1 MHMICEAGAGRAEN
15 LAYVRITFLHGDNAF
30 FHHLAPTC
38 AYTLAAQSCSHNT
51 KIVDDMALN
60 YIWSGFFLVGFIAAL
75 LQWLFLGDTEIFKK
89 IIDGTFDSA
98 KMGVMDI
105 ALPLAGVMTLWL
117 GIMNVGEKAG
127 AIGVLAK
134 IISPF
139 FSRIFPEVPKDH
151 PATGHMVM
159 NFSANLLGLDNAA
172 TPFGLKA
179 MESLQTLNPDK
190 DTASNAQIMF
200 LVLHT
205 SGLTLIPLAIMAQ
218 RSILGAKD
226 PSDIFIPCMIATY
239 VATVTGLIVVAI
251 KQRINLFDRVVLAWL
266 GGMTSAIALLIYY
279 FTQYLTKPEIQ
290 LVSKVAS
297 NLILF
302 SIIIVF
308 IVGAM
313 RKKVNVYE
321 AFIEGAKGGIQTSL
335 TIIPYL
341 VGMLVA
347 ISVIRNSGVLGF
359 VVSGLEWVFIHLGM
373 TTEFTPALPTAL
385 MKPLSGS
392 GSKAMMID
400 AMQTYGVDSFVGRLA
415 CIFQGSADTT
425 FYIVALYFGSVGI
438 RKTRYAISCGLIA
451 DFAGIIAAIFVA
463 YMFFG

>member
-1 MHMICEAGAGRAEN
+1 M
-15 LAYVRITFLHGDNAF
+15 
-30 FHHLAPTC
+30 
-38 AYTLAAQSCSHNT
+38 S
-51 KIVDDMALN
+51 LN
-60 YIWSGFFLVGFIAAL
+60 YIWSGFFLVGFLAAL
-75 LQWLFLGDTEIFKK
+75 AQFLFLGDTEIFKR

-98 KMGVMDI
+98 RTGVMDI

-127 AIGVLAK
+127 AIDLLAK
-134 IISPF
+134 LIAPF
-139 FSRIFPEVPKDH
+139 FSRIFPGVPSNH

-179 MESLQTLNPDK
+179 MESLQTLNPNK
-190 DTASNAQIMF
+190 DEPTDAQIMF

-218 RSILGAKD
+218 RSILGAAD
-226 PSDIFIPCMIATY
+226 PSDIFIPCMVATY
-239 VATVTGLIVVAI
+239 VATMTGIIAVAI
-251 KQRINLFDRVVLAWL
+251 RQRINLFNRVVVGWL
-266 GGMTSAIALLIYY
+266 GGITTFIVATVWY
-279 FTQYLTKPEIQ
+279 FTHYLTKAEIEV
-290 LVSKVAS
+290 VSKVFS
-297 NLILF
+297 NFVLMAVIGGF
-302 SIIIVF
+302 II
-308 IVGAM
+308 GAL

-335 TIIPYL
+335 TVIPYL

-347 ISVIRNSGVLGF
+347 ISVVRNAGLLGF
-359 VVSGLEWVFIHLGM
+359 VLQGFHWLFSTFGVNTDFVN
-373 TTEFTPALPTAL
+373 ALPTAL

-392 GSKAMMID
+392 AAKAMMID
-400 AMQTYGVDSFVGRLA
+400 TMQTYGVDSFVGRLA
-415 CIFQGSADTT
+415 CVFNGSADTT

-451 DFAGIIAAIFVA
+451 DFAGVLAAIAVA
-463 YMFFG
+463 YVFFH

>member
-1 MHMICEAGAGRAEN
+1 
-15 LAYVRITFLHGDNAF
+15 
-30 FHHLAPTC
+30 
-38 AYTLAAQSCSHNT
+38 
-51 KIVDDMALN
+51 
-60 YIWSGFFLVGFIAAL
+60 
-75 LQWLFLGDTEIFKK
+75 
-89 IIDGTFDSA
+89 
-98 KMGVMDI
+98 
-105 ALPLAGVMTLWL
+105 MTLWL

-127 AIGVLAK
+127 AIGWLARV
-134 IISPF
+134 IAPF
-139 FSRIFPEVPKDH
+139 FSRIFPDVPKDH

-179 MESLQTLNPDK
+179 MESLQSLNPDK

-218 RSILGAKD
+218 RAILGAKD

-239 VATVTGLIVVAI
+239 VATVAGIIAVSI
-251 KQRINLFDRVVLAWL
+251 RQKINLFDSVLLSWM
-266 GGMTSAIALLIYY
+266 GGITAAIVGMIWY
-279 FTQYLTKPEIQ
+279 FTNYLSKTEIET
-290 LVSKVAS
+290 VSKVVS
-297 NLILF
+297 NLILMGV
-302 SIIIVF
+302 ITVF
-308 IVGAM
+308 LVGAM
-313 RKKVNVYE
+313 RRKVNVYE
-321 AFIEGAKGGIQTSL
+321 AFIEGAKGGIQTSI
-335 TIIPYL
+335 TVIPYL

-347 ISVIRNSGVLGF
+347 IGVFRNAGVFGFIVTAFEWLFSSLGF
-359 VVSGLEWVFIHLGM
+359 NTNFV
-373 TTEFTPALPTAL
+373 PALPTAL

-400 AMQTYGVDSFVGRLA
+400 AMQTYGPDSFVGRLA

-451 DFAGIIAAIFVA
+451 DLAGVITAICVA
-463 YMFFG
+463 YVFFG

>member
-1 MHMICEAGAGRAEN
+1 
-15 LAYVRITFLHGDNAF
+15 
-30 FHHLAPTC
+30 
-38 AYTLAAQSCSHNT
+38 
-51 KIVDDMALN
+51 MALN
-60 YIWSGFFLVGFIAAL
+60 YIWIGFFLVGFVAAL
-75 LQWLFLGDTEIFKK
+75 AQWIFLGDTEIFKR

-117 GIMNVGEKAG
+117 GIMNIGEKAG
-127 AIGVLAK
+127 AIGWLAK
-134 IISPF
+134 VISPF
-139 FSRIFPEVPKDH
+139 FSRIFPDVPKDH

-179 MESLQTLNPDK
+179 MESLQTLNPQK

-218 RSILGAKD
+218 RAILGAKD

-239 VATVTGLIVVAI
+239 VATVTGIIAVSI
-251 KQRINLFDRVVLAWL
+251 RQRINLLNGVVLGWL
-266 GGMTSAIALLIYY
+266 GGMTAAIVAFIWYITTFLS
-279 FTQYLTKPEIQ
+279 KPEIETF
-290 LVSKVAS
+290 SKVAS

-302 SIIIVF
+302 SIIVVF
-308 IVGAM
+308 IVGAL
-313 RKKVNVYE
+313 RRGVNVYE
-321 AFIEGAKGGIQTSL
+321 SFIEGAKGGIQTSL

-347 ISVIRNSGVLGF
+347 ISVIRNSGVLGYI
-359 VVSGLEWVFIHLGM
+359 VQGLEWLIRLAGLD
-373 TTEFTPALPTAL
+373 TAFTPALPTAL

-400 AMQTYGVDSFVGRLA
+400 AMKTYGVDSFVGRLA

-425 FYIVALYFGSVGI
+425 FYIVALYFGSVGV

-451 DFAGIIAAIFVA
+451 DLAGIVAAIAVA
-463 YMFFG
+463 YVFFG

>member
-1 MHMICEAGAGRAEN
+1 
-15 LAYVRITFLHGDNAF
+15 
-30 FHHLAPTC
+30 
-38 AYTLAAQSCSHNT
+38 
-51 KIVDDMALN
+51 MALN
-60 YIWSGFFLVGFIAAL
+60 YIWIGFFLVGFVAAL
-75 LQWLFLGDTEIFKK
+75 AQLIFLGDTDIFKR
-89 IIDGTFDSA
+89 IIDGTFDAA

-117 GIMNVGEKAG
+117 GIMNIGEKAG
-127 AIGVLAK
+127 AVGWLAK

-179 MESLQTLNPDK
+179 MESLQTLNPNK

-218 RSILGAKD
+218 RAILGAKD

-239 VATVTGLIVVAI
+239 VATVAGIIAVSI
-251 KQRINLFDRVVLAWL
+251 RQRINLLNGVVLGWL
-266 GGMTSAIALLIYY
+266 GGMTAAIAALIWY
-279 FTQYLTKPEIQ
+279 FTVFLTKPEIET
-290 LVSKVAS
+290 VSKVAS

-302 SIIIVF
+302 TIIVVF
-308 IVGAM
+308 IVGALI
-313 RKKVNVYE
+313 RRVNVYE

-347 ISVIRNSGVLGF
+347 ISVIRNAGVLGF
-359 VVSGLEWVFIHLGM
+359 VVQGLEWLIRMAGLD
-373 TTEFTPALPTAL
+373 TAFTPALPTAL

-392 GSKAMMID
+392 GSRALMID
-400 AMQTYGVDSFVGRLA
+400 AMKTYGVDSFVGRLA

-425 FYIVALYFGSVGI
+425 FYIVALYFGSVGV

-451 DFAGIIAAIFVA
+451 DLAGIVAAIAVA
-463 YMFFG
+463 YVFFG

>member
-1 MHMICEAGAGRAEN
+1 
-15 LAYVRITFLHGDNAF
+15 
-30 FHHLAPTC
+30 
-38 AYTLAAQSCSHNT
+38 
-51 KIVDDMALN
+51 MALN
-60 YIWSGFFLVGFIAAL
+60 YIWIGFFLVGFVAAL
-75 LQWLFLGDTEIFKK
+75 AQWIFLGDTEIFKR

-98 KMGVMDI
+98 KLGVMDI

-117 GIMNVGEKAG
+117 GIMNIGEKAG
-127 AIGVLAK
+127 AVGWLAK
-134 IISPF
+134 VISPF

-179 MESLQTLNPDK
+179 MESLQSLNPNK

-218 RSILGAKD
+218 RAILGARD

-239 VATVTGLIVVAI
+239 VATVAGIIAVSI
-251 KQRINLFDRVVLAWL
+251 RQRINLLNGVVLGWL
-266 GGMTSAIALLIYY
+266 GGMTAAIAGLIWYLTN
-279 FTQYLTKPEIQ
+279 FLTKPEIETF
-290 LVSKVAS
+290 SKVAS

-302 SIIIVF
+302 TIIVVF

-313 RKKVNVYE
+313 RKGVNVYE

-359 VVSGLEWVFIHLGM
+359 VVQGLEWVIRQAGLD
-373 TTEFTPALPTAL
+373 TAFTPALPTAL

-392 GSKAMMID
+392 GSRALMID
-400 AMQTYGVDSFVGRLA
+400 AMKTYGVDSFVGRLA

-425 FYIVALYFGSVGI
+425 FYIVALYFGSVGV

-451 DFAGIIAAIFVA
+451 DLAGIIAAISVA
-463 YMFFG
+463 YVFFG

>member
-1 MHMICEAGAGRAEN
+1 M
-15 LAYVRITFLHGDNAF
+15 V
-30 FHHLAPTC
+30 
-38 AYTLAAQSCSHNT
+38 
-51 KIVDDMALN
+51 LN
-60 YIWSGFFLVGFIAAL
+60 YIWTAFFLVGFIAAL
-75 LQWLFLGDTEIFKK
+75 GQWIFLGDVEVFKR

-98 KMGVMDI
+98 RIGVMEI
-105 ALPLAGVMTLWL
+105 ALPLAGIMTLWL
-117 GIMNVGEKAG
+117 GIMNIGEKAG
-127 AIGVLAK
+127 AINFLAR
-134 IISPF
+134 IIAPF

-179 MESLQTLNPDK
+179 MESLQSLNPNK
-190 DTASNAQIMF
+190 EEATNAQIMF

-218 RSILGAKD
+218 RAVLGARD

-239 VATVTGLIVVAI
+239 VATLVGMVAVAI
-251 KQRINLFDRVVLAWL
+251 KQRINLFNGVVLAWL
-266 GGMTSAIALLIYY
+266 GGITAFIVGMVWYLS
-279 FTQYLTKPEIQ
+279 QYMSRVEIE
-290 LVSKVAS
+290 VFSKVSS

-302 SIIIVF
+302 SIIVAF
-308 IVGAM
+308 ITGAM

-347 ISVIRNSGVLGF
+347 IGVLRNSGVLGF
-359 VVSGLEWVFIHLGM
+359 IVSGFNWAFTQLGIN
-373 TTEFTPALPTAL
+373 TDFTPALPTAL

-392 GSKAMMID
+392 GAKAMMVD
-400 AMQTYGVDSFVGRLA
+400 TMKAYGVDSFVGRLA

-438 RKTRYAISCGLIA
+438 RKTRYAISFGLLA
-451 DFAGIIAAIFVA
+451 DLAGVIAAVFVA
-463 YMFFG
+463 YLFFH